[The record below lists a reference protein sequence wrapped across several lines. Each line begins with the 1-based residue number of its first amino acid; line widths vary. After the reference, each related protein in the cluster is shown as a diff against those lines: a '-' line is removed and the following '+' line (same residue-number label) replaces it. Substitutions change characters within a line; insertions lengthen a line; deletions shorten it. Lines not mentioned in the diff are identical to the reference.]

1 MRVVGGGVMF
11 HCIFFCTFFFYHV
24 PLISPVGRKKKKK
37 KFLFL
42 FNACPETVEAKGHG
56 CCNAT
61 RPPTHLDL
69 PAAHMWCPGPVQHMW
84 LPFIC
89 VQGRFFKAY
98 FWFYTFLSND
108 NTSNQLH

>member
-24 PLISPVGRKKKKK
+24 PLISPIGRKKEK

-84 LPFIC
+84 LPFIY